1 MATEGSQPEGDDTSS
16 PSSNS
21 PGIVLEIFYPYF
33 HRVVKIR
40 QQLMLSLA
48 TLRFL
53 PPVNYGKEAK
63 KMDNWKS
70 FKIEKEIVLIMIY
83 MFLFMQHLYT

>member
-63 KMDNWKS
+63 KMDNQKS
-70 FKIEKEIVLIMIY
+70 YKIEKEIVLIMIY

>member
-1 MATEGSQPEGDDTSS
+1 MLRNVKTEKFTLVFLRDHLIFAPSMATEGSQPEGDDTSS

-21 PGIVLEIFYPYF
+21 PGIVLEIFFPYF

-53 PPVNYGKEAK
+53 LPVNYGKEAK
-63 KMDNWKS
+63 KMDD
-70 FKIEKEIVLIMIY
+70 
-83 MFLFMQHLYT
+83 